1 MINFVEGKLKEIL
14 ENRIVVE
21 TSGVGYDIF
30 FPASNFKNLPELE
43 ENIKVFTYM
52 YVKEDEM
59 SLYGFLTRED
69 KEMFLKLLTVS
80 GVGPKGALSIISTLG
95 FSTLMKAISSDD
107 SKLIASVQGIGSKT
121 ASKICIELGDKVRKM
136 SFEGKVDI
144 IKSNNEIN
152 SKVNA
157 IKDEAVEALVKLGYK
172 ESKARELIST
182 LALSG
187 DETASDI
194 LKLALKNKTS

>member
-52 YVKEDEM
+52 HVKEDEM

-144 IKSNNEIN
+144 IKTNNEIN

-182 LALSG
+182 LNLSG

>member
-30 FPASNFKNLPELE
+30 FPASNFKNLPGLE

-52 YVKEDEM
+52 HVKEDEM

-95 FSTLMKAISSDD
+95 FSTLMKAISSED

-136 SFEGKVDI
+136 SFEGNVDI
-144 IKSNNEIN
+144 IKTNNEIN

-182 LALSG
+182 LTLSG

-194 LKLALKNKTS
+194 LKLALKNKL

>member
-21 TSGVGYDIF
+21 TSGIGYDIF
-30 FPASNFKNLPELE
+30 FPASNFKNLPALE

-52 YVKEDEM
+52 HVKEDEM

-69 KEMFLKLLTVS
+69 KEMFLKLLTVN
-80 GVGPKGALSIISTLG
+80 GVGPKGALSIISSLG
-95 FSTLMKAISSDD
+95 FSTLMKAISNED

-182 LALSG
+182 LNLSG

-194 LKLALKNKTS
+194 LKLALKNKV

>member
-1 MINFVEGKLKEIL
+1 MINFIDGKLKEVL
-14 ENRIVVE
+14 ENKIVVE

-30 FPASNFKNLPELE
+30 FPASNFKNLPEPD

-52 YVKEDEM
+52 HVKEDEM

-69 KEMFLKLLTVS
+69 KEMFLKLLTVN
-80 GVGPKGALSIISTLG
+80 GVGPKGALNIISTLG
-95 FSTLMKAISSDD
+95 FSTLMKAISNDD
-107 SKLIASVQGIGSKT
+107 SKLIASVGGIGSKT
-121 ASKICIELGDKVRKM
+121 ASKICIELGDKIRKL

-144 IKSNNEIN
+144 IKTNNELN

-172 ESKARELIST
+172 ENKARERIST
-182 LALSG
+182 LDLDG
-187 DETASDI
+187 NETASDI